1 MLRGQR
7 EQEERRDATAR
18 RRRRERRRHAA
29 LLLLVIA
36 VVGYLVG
43 TAPPGPAPNSLAI
56 VPTPHHDAAVVAAV
70 GTAATNQPTQPH
82 EPRTPPL
89 ARQAAVAPTEQPS
102 NIVHRHTIVLR
113 GVRPDVPWTEDLVL
127 RCRCGDRHQE
137 LTGHVDAVGRTEVA
151 VPDWWMQAPPQQRY
165 TRLWVD
171 DPHYL
176 ALDDNGFEVA
186 LANEQTVID
195 VQAIA
200 RFTGTV
206 RGLPREQMARV
217 EVAAYAATELLP
229 GAPPLV
235 RIECE
240 GDQPFVLQ
248 APADVDLLLVVRA
261 WNYRH
266 GCMALESGGPRS
278 SPWVVDM
285 FGPCGGFSNGPIPA
299 GAEGGAPLVLP
310 VMLAVR
316 GQVGHTTELP
326 PLVLPSVP
334 ARRCRVVSP
343 TGVPFPC
350 ATLSIH
356 VEATPAP
363 DDPGLAFL
371 AANGLEWQH
380 VQTSY
385 EGDCTF
391 GAPPGATLRV
401 TVTSQANGTPVQ
413 APPFMLAAED
423 RTTTLVLPLEP
434 APPPPALLTA
444 LEDEDDEPRAPPP
457 ITGQL
462 AVCVC
467 DGRGVPVAATL
478 HLLGPH
484 GESLVAV
491 PTTRSEDGRQ
501 QEHAAGRL
509 APSHCNWLRDPL
521 PPGDYLL
528 RIERPGGTVERLGRV
543 IAGTTTI
550 VRVRMP

>member
-1 MLRGQR
+1 MLLGARG
-7 EQEERRDATAR
+7 QEERPEVASW
-18 RRRRERRRHAA
+18 RRRRERRRHAT
-29 LLLLVIA
+29 LLLLAIA
-36 VVGYLVG
+36 VVGFLIDS
-43 TAPPGPAPNSLAI
+43 PATDPSLPRLGGVAA
-56 VPTPHHDAAVVAAV
+56 PHHDAPVAAV
-70 GTAATNQPTQPH
+70 ATGSATQPDLRR
-82 EPRTPPL
+82 EPRPL
-89 ARQAAVAPTEQPS
+89 AREAASARTEPTGSVA
-102 NIVHRHTIVLR
+102 HRHRIVLR

-127 RCRCGDRHQE
+127 RCLCGDRQQQ
-137 LTGHVDAVGRTEVA
+137 LTGHVDAVGRTEVE
-151 VPDWWMQAPPQQRY
+151 VPEWWLRAPPDRRH

-176 ALDDNGFEVA
+176 ALDDDCFDVDAA
-186 LANEQTVID
+186 LAETVID

-200 RFTGTV
+200 RFTGIV
-206 RGLPREQMARV
+206 RGLLQEEMARV

-235 RIECE
+235 RIECA

-266 GCMALESGGPRS
+266 GCMSLGPGGPRS

-285 FGPCGGFSNGPIPA
+285 FAPCGGFSSGPIPA
-299 GAEGGAPLVLP
+299 GTEGEAPLALP
-310 VMLAVR
+310 VLLAVR
-316 GQVGHTTELP
+316 GQVGHITELP
-326 PLVLPSVP
+326 PIVLPRIP
-334 ARRCRVVSP
+334 ARTCRVVSP

-350 ATLSIH
+350 AKLTIH

-380 VQTSY
+380 VETSY

-401 TVTSQANGTPVQ
+401 AVTSQANGTLVQ
-413 APPFMLAAED
+413 APPFVLAAED

-434 APPPPALLTA
+434 APPPPALLSA
-444 LEDEDDEPRAPPP
+444 LEDENDAPRAPPP
-457 ITGQL
+457 TTGRL

-484 GESLVAV
+484 GEDLIAV
-491 PTTRSEDGRQ
+491 PTTRSEDGRE

-509 APSHCNWLRDPL
+509 APSCCNWLRDPL

-528 RIERPGGTVERLGRV
+528 RIERPGGAVERRGRV
-543 IAGTTTI
+543 FAGKTTI